1 MVSSLYY
8 IMVYLYLSLSHDT
21 WLSDDLQRILKVV
34 VFILK
39 KRFADSLIYTE
50 SSLFDS
56 TSHGHPPIE
65 NSLAP
70 FLGII
75 HTKV

>member
-8 IMVYLYLSLSHDT
+8 IMVYLYLSRDT

-56 TSHGHPPIE
+56 TSHGGHPPIE

-70 FLGII
+70 FLRII